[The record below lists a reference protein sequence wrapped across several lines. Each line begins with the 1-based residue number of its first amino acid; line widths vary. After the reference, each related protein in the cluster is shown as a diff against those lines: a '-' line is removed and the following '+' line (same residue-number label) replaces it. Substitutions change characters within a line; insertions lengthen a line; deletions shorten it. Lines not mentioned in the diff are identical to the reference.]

1 MSTEPKRRWR
11 DFRTAAGRRPVKEF
25 IDGLSDMDA
34 AAVVAAM
41 RDVRET
47 GLAAAR
53 QLRGDIYEVRA
64 DGDRQTYRILFA
76 PEGRRSQVL
85 LALDGFSK
93 KTQKTPPGKIQLAER
108 RLADWRR
115 RGKAQSQG

>member
-1 MSTEPKRRWR
+1 MSAESRPRWR
-11 DFRTAAGRRPVKEF
+11 DYRTGAGRRPIKEF
-25 IDGLSDMDA
+25 IDALSDTDA

-41 RDVRET
+41 KDVRDS

-53 QLRGDIYEVRA
+53 HLKGEIYEVRA

-76 PEGRRSQVL
+76 PEGRRSQVF
-85 LALDGFSK
+85 LALEGFSK
-93 KTQKTPPGKIQLAER
+93 KTQKTPPEKIRLAER

-115 RGKAQSQG
+115 RGTPQSQR

>member
-11 DFRTAAGRRPVKEF
+11 DYRTGAGRRPIKEF
-25 IDGLSDMDA
+25 IDGLSDTDA

-53 QLRGDIYEVRA
+53 HLRGEIYEVRA
-64 DGDRQTYRILFA
+64 DGDRQAFRILFV
-76 PEGRRSQVL
+76 PEGRRHQVL
-85 LALDGFSK
+85 LALEGFSK
-93 KTQKTPPGKIQLAER
+93 KTQKTPPEKIRIAER

-115 RGKAQSQG
+115 RGDVQSQQ

>member
-1 MSTEPKRRWR
+1 VSTEPKRRWR
-11 DFRTAAGRRPVKEF
+11 DYRTAAGRRPIKEF
-25 IDGLSDMDA
+25 IDGLSDTDA
-34 AAVVAAM
+34 AVVVAAM
-41 RDVRET
+41 RDVRDV

-53 QLRGDIYEVRA
+53 HLRGQIYEVRA

-85 LALDGFSK
+85 LALEGFSK
-93 KTQKTPPGKIQLAER
+93 KTQKTPPEKIRLAER

-115 RGKAQSQG
+115 RGHRQSQR

>member
-1 MSTEPKRRWR
+1 VSTEPRRRWR
-11 DFRTAAGRRPVKEF
+11 DFRTAAGRRPIKEF
-25 IDGLSDMDA
+25 IDGLSDIDA

-53 QLRGDIYEVRA
+53 HLRGDIYEVRA

-76 PEGRRSQVL
+76 PEGRRSRVL
-85 LALDGFSK
+85 LSLEAFSK
-93 KTQKTPPGKIQLAER
+93 KTQKTPPEKIRLAER

-115 RGKAQSQG
+115 RGEAPSQR

>member
-1 MSTEPKRRWR
+1 VSTEPKRRWR
-11 DFRTAAGRRPVKEF
+11 DYRTGAGRRPIKDF
-25 IDGLSDMDA
+25 IDGLSDTDA

-41 RDVRET
+41 RDVRDV

-53 QLRGDIYEVRA
+53 HLRGEIYEARA

-76 PEGRRSQVL
+76 PEGRRGQVL
-85 LALDGFSK
+85 LALEGFSK
-93 KTQKTPPGKIQLAER
+93 KTQKTPPEKIRLAER

-115 RGKAQSQG
+115 RGQGQSQR